1 MTHGEIR
8 MTTNAYIERL
18 EALAP
23 RQGLSLGGMHSAS
36 PADFALMLAA
46 AAQSF
51 TPATVYTE
59 REVNGRLRAMLAG
72 VGLMLA
78 VDHVELRRWL
88 VDTGVLTR
96 DGFGRAYTPGVPS
109 PAIAVAIEALLAMT
123 STPLRVPRASVM
135 PRAAKRAGRNGHNGR
150 RIINEGRAA

>member
-109 PAIAVAIEALLAMT
+109 PAIAVAIEALAGHDLDAIART
-123 STPLRVPRASVM
+123 ARA
-135 PRAAKRAGRNGHNGR
+135 RDAAR
-150 RIINEGRAA
+150 REARRSQWAQRQADHQ

>member
-51 TPATVYTE
+51 APATVYTE

-109 PAIAVAIEALLAMT
+109 PAIAVAIEALAGHDLDDIART
-123 STPLRVPRASVM
+123 ARERD
-135 PRAAKRAGRNGHNGR
+135 AAR
-150 RIINEGRAA
+150 REARRSQWAQRQADHQ

>member
-96 DGFGRAYTPGVPS
+96 DGFGRANTPGVPS
-109 PAIAVAIEALLAMT
+109 PAIAVAIEALAGHDLDAIART
-123 STPLRVPRASVM
+123 ARERD
-135 PRAAKRAGRNGHNGR
+135 AAR
-150 RIINEGRAA
+150 REARRSQWAQRQADHQ

>member
-1 MTHGEIR
+1 

-51 TPATVYTE
+51 APATVYTE

-109 PAIAVAIEALLAMT
+109 PAIAVAIEALAGHDLDAIART
-123 STPLRVPRASVM
+123 ARERD
-135 PRAAKRAGRNGHNGR
+135 AAR
-150 RIINEGRAA
+150 REARRSQWAQRQADHQ

>member
-1 MTHGEIR
+1 

-46 AAQSF
+46 AAQIF

-109 PAIAVAIEALLAMT
+109 PAIAVAIEALAGHDLDAIART
-123 STPLRVPRASVM
+123 ARERD
-135 PRAAKRAGRNGHNGR
+135 AAR
-150 RIINEGRAA
+150 REARRSQWAQRQADHQ

>member
-51 TPATVYTE
+51 APATVYTE

-72 VGLMLA
+72 VGAMLG

-96 DGFGRAYTPGVPS
+96 DGFGHAYTPGAPS
-109 PAIAVAIEALLAMT
+109 PAIAVAMRALAGHDLDVIA
-123 STPLRVPRASVM
+123 
-135 PRAAKRAGRNGHNGR
+135 RAARERDAAR
-150 RIINEGRAA
+150 REARKSQWAQRQADHQ

>member
-8 MTTNAYIERL
+8 VTTNACIERL

-51 TPATVYTE
+51 APATVYTE

-109 PAIAVAIEALLAMT
+109 PAIAVAIEALAGHDLDAIART
-123 STPLRVPRASVM
+123 ARERD
-135 PRAAKRAGRNGHNGR
+135 AAR
-150 RIINEGRAA
+150 REARRSQWAQRQADHQ

>member
-8 MTTNAYIERL
+8 MTTNAYIERP

-109 PAIAVAIEALLAMT
+109 PAIAVAIEALAGHDLDAIART
-123 STPLRVPRASVM
+123 ARERD
-135 PRAAKRAGRNGHNGR
+135 AAR
-150 RIINEGRAA
+150 REARRSQWAQRQADHQ

>member
-1 MTHGEIR
+1 MTHAEIR
-8 MTTNAYIERL
+8 MTANAYIERL

-51 TPATVYTE
+51 APARVYTE
-59 REVNGRLRAMLAG
+59 RDVNYRLRAWLAG
-72 VGLMLA
+72 VGAMLA

-96 DGFGRAYTPGVPS
+96 DGFGRAYTSGAPS
-109 PAIAVAIEALLAMT
+109 PEISVAMAALVGHDLGGIA
-123 STPLRVPRASVM
+123 
-135 PRAAKRAGRNGHNGR
+135 RAARERDAAR
-150 RIINEGRAA
+150 REARKLQWAQRQVADRE

>member
-8 MTTNAYIERL
+8 MTTNACIERL

-109 PAIAVAIEALLAMT
+109 PAIAVAIEALAGHDLDAIART
-123 STPLRVPRASVM
+123 ARERD
-135 PRAAKRAGRNGHNGR
+135 AAR
-150 RIINEGRAA
+150 REARRSQWAQRQADHQ

>member
-1 MTHGEIR
+1 

-109 PAIAVAIEALLAMT
+109 PAIAVAIEALAGHDLDAIART
-123 STPLRVPRASVM
+123 ARA
-135 PRAAKRAGRNGHNGR
+135 RDAAR
-150 RIINEGRAA
+150 REARRSQWAQRQADHQ

>member
-1 MTHGEIR
+1 
-8 MTTNAYIERL
+8 MTTNACIERL

-109 PAIAVAIEALLAMT
+109 PAIAVAIEALAGHDLDAIART
-123 STPLRVPRASVM
+123 ARERD
-135 PRAAKRAGRNGHNGR
+135 AAR
-150 RIINEGRAA
+150 REARRSQWAQRQADHQ

>member
-51 TPATVYTE
+51 APATVYTE

-109 PAIAVAIEALLAMT
+109 PAIAVAIEALAGHDLDAIART
-123 STPLRVPRASVM
+123 ARERD
-135 PRAAKRAGRNGHNGR
+135 AAR
-150 RIINEGRAA
+150 REARRSQWAQRQADHQ

>member
-1 MTHGEIR
+1 MMHAEIR
-8 MTTNAYIERL
+8 MNTNTYIERL

-51 TPATVYTE
+51 APGQVYAE
-59 REVNGRLRAMLAG
+59 RDVNHRLRAWLAG
-72 VGLMLA
+72 AGAMLA

-96 DGFGRAYTPGVPS
+96 DGFGRAYTPGAAS
-109 PAIAVAIEALLAMT
+109 PAISVAMAALVGHDLDAIAGAARERDAARREARKSQWAQ
-123 STPLRVPRASVM
+123 RQ
-135 PRAAKRAGRNGHNGR
+135 AADHG
-150 RIINEGRAA
+150 

>member
-109 PAIAVAIEALLAMT
+109 PAIAVAIEALAGHDLDAIART
-123 STPLRVPRASVM
+123 ARERD
-135 PRAAKRAGRNGHNGR
+135 AAR
-150 RIINEGRAA
+150 REARRSQWAQRQADHQ

>member
-1 MTHGEIR
+1 

-109 PAIAVAIEALLAMT
+109 PAIAVAIEALAGHDLDAIART
-123 STPLRVPRASVM
+123 ARERD
-135 PRAAKRAGRNGHNGR
+135 AAR
-150 RIINEGRAA
+150 REARRSQWAQRQADHQ

>member
-1 MTHGEIR
+1 
-8 MTTNAYIERL
+8 MTTNACIERL

-51 TPATVYTE
+51 APATVYTE

-109 PAIAVAIEALLAMT
+109 PAIAVAIEALAGHDLDAIART
-123 STPLRVPRASVM
+123 ARERD
-135 PRAAKRAGRNGHNGR
+135 AAR
-150 RIINEGRAA
+150 REARRSQWAQRQADHQ

>member
-51 TPATVYTE
+51 APAPVYTE

-109 PAIAVAIEALLAMT
+109 PAIAVAIEALAGHDLDAIART
-123 STPLRVPRASVM
+123 ARERD
-135 PRAAKRAGRNGHNGR
+135 AAR
-150 RIINEGRAA
+150 REARRSQWAQRQADHQ

>member
-1 MTHGEIR
+1 MTPAEIR
-8 MTTNAYIERL
+8 MTTNDYIERI

-23 RQGLSLGGMHSAS
+23 RQGLSLGGMHSAG

-51 TPATVYTE
+51 APAQVYTE
-59 REVNGRLRAMLAG
+59 RDVNHRLRVWLAG
-72 VGLMLA
+72 VGAMLA

-96 DGFGRAYTPGVPS
+96 DGFGRTYAPGAPS
-109 PAIAVAIEALLAMT
+109 REISDAMAALAGHDLDGIA
-123 STPLRVPRASVM
+123 
-135 PRAAKRAGRNGHNGR
+135 RAARERDVAR
-150 RIINEGRAA
+150 REARKLQWAQRSA